1 MKAKKEIT
9 VAIVIG
15 LVIALLVT
23 GGIMRAR
30 TALNNIKTTNQ
41 DSQNKPVESG
51 KIDRKSNELFVELTT
66 PDNLVSTEP
75 KLTITGKTLPAT
87 YIAIL
92 AEKGEYLIVPSD
104 TGTFSQ
110 DITLVKGANSIT
122 VTVYQND
129 GKKVEQ
135 TLSAVYTTAQL

>member
-30 TALNNIKTTNQ
+30 TALNNIKNTNQ